1 MTRLPFSLRLLCLI
15 IGIILLPA
23 SFSVTVA
30 VFRIAF
36 NCPDLI
42 PNVMTFFIGFVSHL
56 IFFLAFRKPM
66 LAYVVGH
73 ELTHALWVLM
83 FRGRIR
89 SISVSKNGG
98 AVKASKVNPL
108 ILLAPYFFPIYTL
121 AVIGLWLLLSYLYPI
136 QKFLPLAVFFIG
148 FTWSFHLLLNLHTLT
163 ESQPDILAVGR
174 VFSAVLIYTLNV
186 FILGLLITFV
196 SQSLSYRT
204 FFNQLAAGFLLPYWR
219 VMDWLAIGFEKLRLM
234 LAQYFSW

>member
-1 MTRLPFSLRLLCLI
+1 MLCFI
-15 IGIILLPA
+15 IGILLLPA
-23 SFSVTVA
+23 SVSVTIA
-30 VFRIAF
+30 VFQLAVK
-36 NCPDLI
+36 CPDLI

-83 FRGRIR
+83 FRGRVS

-108 ILLAPYFFPIYTL
+108 IILAPYFFPIYTL
-121 AVIGLWLLLSYLYPI
+121 VVIGIWLLLSHFYVI

-163 ESQPDILAVGR
+163 ESQPDIRAVGR
-174 VFSAVLIYTLNV
+174 VFSAIIIYTLNV

-196 SQSLSYRT
+196 SQTLSYRT
-204 FFNQLAAGFLLPYWR
+204 FFNQLTAGFLLPYWR
-219 VMDWLAIGFEKLRLM
+219 VMDWLAIGFEKLRMM
-234 LAQYFSW
+234 LSQYFAW